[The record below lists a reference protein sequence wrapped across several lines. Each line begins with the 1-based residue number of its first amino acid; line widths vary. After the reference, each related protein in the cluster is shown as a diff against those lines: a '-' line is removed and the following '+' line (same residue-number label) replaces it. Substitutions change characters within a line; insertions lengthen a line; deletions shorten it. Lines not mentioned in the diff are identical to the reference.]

1 MNNSTSF
8 PNRQYPDLSLSPRH
22 ESLLLASGIAP
33 NVATMRGYKTATTK
47 SELEHYGFSRLQRR
61 VPALLIPIWSV
72 VTGKVETYHLRPD
85 EPRYNIKR
93 RREVKYELRY
103 GDRMILDVHPL
114 ICEQVQN
121 PKIPLFITEG
131 LRKADAAISK
141 GMCCVA
147 LLGTWNFRGTN
158 KAGGKT
164 VLADFEFLA
173 LEGRDVYIVYDS
185 DVMVNL
191 SVHQALV
198 RLGAILS

>member
-1 MNNSTSF
+1 
-8 PNRQYPDLSLSPRH
+8 
-22 ESLLLASGIAP
+22 
-33 NVATMRGYKTATTK
+33 
-47 SELEHYGFSRLQRR
+47 
-61 VPALLIPIWSV
+61 
-72 VTGKVETYHLRPD
+72 
-85 EPRYNIKR
+85 
-93 RREVKYELRY
+93 
-103 GDRMILDVHPL
+103 
-114 ICEQVQN
+114 VQN

-141 GMCCVA
+141 GLCCVA